1 MAYRRLQ
8 PDDDEKGEYFAHN
21 KVYDSAAR
29 FTSVAC
35 AVIVAVFDVL
45 ALGNVV
51 KSPSVPFLVAIVLE
65 IVLGFS
71 VAIFFTGVFN
81 KKFNFTF
88 ALVSVCIC
96 LVVIAAPVIYRKE
109 YAEFITPA
117 YKLTDKEQ
125 TEKAGITSVETA
137 EKQYR
142 RDSLAIARG
151 MAAEIKAV
159 THKISKEKRV
169 IPAKWK
175 PEYQEA
181 VANNRR
187 VSQKIT
193 VAVSEIKADYNNRL
207 LAIGETYSKITG
219 TAITDRHSEI
229 SGLIRQDSVGLA
241 SYNAAIRRREAS
253 FIALTCVFIILRIAC
268 IAYSCFFVAKTNTY
282 KVFVGRTGTFDTG
295 KVAEITDAIGDW
307 WDQKLQSVANRIRPK
322 NMVQGLERRMDIGGV
337 SSLIVTNNTDSNNSP
352 YRYEL
357 TGSTPVAT
365 TNNDDNRHELGF
377 HYAGKD
383 QVVLVGEKDLAA
395 DILRR
400 RNNADFGNLKKQNGD
415 VATIRQRINERFA
428 TLSEWQKSGLLSDKM
443 VEKITGHKMNYEK
456 KYNNG

>member
-8 PDDDEKGEYFAHN
+8 PDDEVKGDYFAHN

-51 KSPSVPFLVAIVLE
+51 KSPAVPFLVAIVLE

-81 KKFNFTF
+81 KKFNFVF
-88 ALVSVCIC
+88 ALVSACIC

-109 YAEFITPA
+109 YAEFITPV

-125 TEKAGITSVETA
+125 TEKAGQTSVETA

-159 THKISKEKRV
+159 TYKMGKEKRV

-181 VANNRR
+181 VANNRK
-187 VSQKIT
+187 VSSKIT

-207 LAIGETYSKITG
+207 LQIGETYSKITG

-241 SYNAAIRRREAS
+241 SYNAAIRRRETS
-253 FIALTCVFIILRIAC
+253 FIALTCVFILLRIVC
-268 IAYSCFFVAKTNTY
+268 IAYSCFFVTMTNTY

-307 WDQKLQSVANRIRPK
+307 WEQKLQSVANSIRPK
-322 NMVQGLERRMDIGGV
+322 NAVPGMERRMDVGGV
-337 SSLIVTNNTDSNNSP
+337 SSLIVTNNTGANAA

-357 TGSTPVAT
+357 KSNTPVAT
-365 TNNDDNRHELGF
+365 TNNEDNRHELGF

-383 QVVLVGEKDLAA
+383 QVIMVGEKDLEA
-395 DILRR
+395 DTLRR
-400 RNNADFGNLKKQNGD
+400 RNNADFGNLKKENGD
-415 VATIRQRINERFA
+415 LSTIRQRINDRFEKLA
-428 TLSEWQKSGLLSDKM
+428 SWEASGLLSEKM
-443 VEKITGHKMNYEK
+443 VSKIRDHKINYQN
-456 KYNNG
+456 KYQ

>member
-8 PDDDEKGEYFAHN
+8 PDDEIKGDYFAHN

-51 KSPSVPFLVAIVLE
+51 KSPAVPFLVAIVLE

-117 YKLTDKEQ
+117 YQLTDKEQ
-125 TEKAGITSVETA
+125 TEKAGQTSVDIA

-193 VAVSEIKADYNNRL
+193 EAVSEVKADYNNRL

-229 SGLIRQDSVGLA
+229 SGLIRQDSIGLA
-241 SYNAAIRRREAS
+241 SYNAAIRRRETS
-253 FIALTCVFIILRIAC
+253 FIALTCVFIILRIVC
-268 IAYSCFFVAKTNTY
+268 IAYSCFFVTKTNTY

-337 SSLIVTNNTDSNNSP
+337 SSLIVTNNTSGNNSP

-365 TNNDDNRHELGF
+365 TNNEDNRHELGF

-383 QVVLVGEKDLAA
+383 QVVMVGEKDLEA

-400 RNNADFGNLKKQNGD
+400 RNNADFGNLKNQNGD
-415 VATIRQRINERFA
+415 VATIRQRINDRFT

-443 VEKITGHKMNYEK
+443 VAKISGHKMNYEK
-456 KYNNG
+456 KYQQ

>member
-8 PDDDEKGEYFAHN
+8 PDDEVKGEYFAHN

-29 FTSVAC
+29 FTSWAC

-51 KSPSVPFLVAIVLE
+51 KSPAVPFLVAIVLE

-71 VAIFFTGVFN
+71 VAIFFTGVFK
-81 KKFNFTF
+81 KKFNIFS
-88 ALVSVCIC
+88 ALVSIGLC
-96 LVVIAAPVIYRKE
+96 LTVIAAPVIYRKE

-117 YKLTDKEQ
+117 YQLTDKEQ
-125 TEKAGITSVETA
+125 TEKAGQTSVEMA

-169 IPAKWK
+169 IPPKWK

-181 VANNRR
+181 VSNNRR
-187 VSQKIT
+187 VANKIT
-193 VAVSEIKADYNNRL
+193 VAVSEIKADYNNKL
-207 LAIGETYSKITG
+207 LEIGETYSKITG
-219 TAITDRHSEI
+219 TAIVDRHSEI

-241 SYNAAIRRREAS
+241 SYNAAIRRRETS
-253 FIALTCVFIILRIAC
+253 FIALTCVFIILRIVA
-268 IAYSCFFVAKTNTY
+268 IGYSCFFVVKTNTY
-282 KVFVGRTGTFDTG
+282 KVFVGRTGTFNTG
-295 KVAEITDAIGDW
+295 KVGEIADAVGDW
-307 WDQKLQSVANRIRPK
+307 WDQKLQSVANNIRPK
-322 NMVQGLERRMDIGGV
+322 NMVQGMERRMDVGDL
-337 SSLIVTNNTDSNNSP
+337 SSLIVTNNTAGANP
-352 YRYEL
+352 AYRYEL
-357 TGSTPVAT
+357 TSNTPVAT

-383 QVVLVGEKDLAA
+383 NVIMVGEKDLEA
-395 DILRR
+395 DTLRR
-400 RNNADFGNLKKQNGD
+400 RNNADFGNLKKENGD
-415 VATIRQRINERFA
+415 RETIRQRINDRFEKLA
-428 TLSEWQKSGLLSDKM
+428 AWEASGLLSQKM
-443 VEKITGHKMNYEK
+443 VLKIRDHKTNYQN
-456 KYNNG
+456 KYQ

>member
-8 PDDDEKGEYFAHN
+8 PDDEIKGDYFAHN

-51 KSPSVPFLVAIVLE
+51 KSPAVPFLVAIVLE

-117 YKLTDKEQ
+117 YQLTDKEQ
-125 TEKAGITSVETA
+125 TEKAGQTSVDIA

-193 VAVSEIKADYNNRL
+193 EAVSEVKADYNNRL

-229 SGLIRQDSVGLA
+229 SGLIRQDSIGLA
-241 SYNAAIRRREAS
+241 SYNAAIRRRETS
-253 FIALTCVFIILRIAC
+253 FIALTCVFIILRIVC
-268 IAYSCFFVAKTNTY
+268 IAYSCFFVTKTNTY

-337 SSLIVTNNTDSNNSP
+337 SSLIVTNNTSGNNSP

-365 TNNDDNRHELGF
+365 TNNEDNRHELGF

-383 QVVLVGEKDLAA
+383 QVVMVGEKDLEA

-400 RNNADFGNLKKQNGD
+400 RNNADFGNLKNQNGD
-415 VATIRQRINERFA
+415 VATIRQRINDRFDEIESWEA
-428 TLSEWQKSGLLSDKM
+428 SGLLSEKM
-443 VEKITGHKMNYEK
+443 VMKIRDHKMNYQN
-456 KYNNG
+456 KYQS

>member
-8 PDDDEKGEYFAHN
+8 PDDEIKGDYFAHN

-51 KSPSVPFLVAIVLE
+51 KSPAVPFLVAIVLE

-71 VAIFFTGVFN
+71 VAIFFTGVFK
-81 KKFNFTF
+81 KKFNFVF
-88 ALVSVCIC
+88 ALVSACIC

-159 THKISKEKRV
+159 THKIGKEKRV

-187 VSQKIT
+187 VANKIT
-193 VAVSEIKADYNNRL
+193 AAVSEIKAHYNNRL
-207 LAIGETYSKITG
+207 LQIGETYSKITG
-219 TAITDRHSEI
+219 SAITDRHSEI

-241 SYNAAIRRREAS
+241 SYNAAIRRRETS
-253 FIALTCVFIILRIAC
+253 FIALTCVFILLRIVC
-268 IAYSCFFVAKTNTY
+268 IAYSCFFVVRTNTY

-307 WDQKLQSVANRIRPK
+307 WEQKLQSVANSIRPK
-322 NMVQGLERRMDIGGV
+322 NMVGGMERRMDVGDL
-337 SSLIVTNNTDSNNSP
+337 SSLIVTNNTAGSNP
-352 YRYEL
+352 AYRYEL
-357 TGSTPVAT
+357 TSATPVAT
-365 TNNDDNRHELGF
+365 ANNEDNRHELGF

-383 QVVLVGEKDLAA
+383 QVKMVGEKDLEA
-395 DILRR
+395 DTHRR
-400 RNNADFGNLKKQNGD
+400 RNNADFGNLKKGNGD
-415 VATIRQRINERFA
+415 PETIRQRIKGRFDEIESWEA
-428 TLSEWQKSGLLSDKM
+428 SGLLSEKM
-443 VEKITGHKMNYEK
+443 VTKIRDHKMNYQN
-456 KYNNG
+456 KYQS

>member
-8 PDDDEKGEYFAHN
+8 PDDEIKGDYFAHN

-51 KSPSVPFLVAIVLE
+51 KSPAVPFLVAIVLE

-181 VANNRR
+181 VSNNRR
-187 VSQKIT
+187 VSSKIT
-193 VAVSEIKADYNNRL
+193 AAVSEIKADYNNRL
-207 LAIGETYSKITG
+207 LEIGETYSKITG
-219 TAITDRHSEI
+219 SAITDRHSEI
-229 SGLIRQDSVGLA
+229 SGLIRQDSIGLA
-241 SYNAAIRRREAS
+241 SYNAAIRRRETS
-253 FIALTCVFIILRIAC
+253 FIALTCVFILLRIVC
-268 IAYSCFFVAKTNTY
+268 IAYSCFFVVKTNTY

-443 VEKITGHKMNYEK
+443 VEKISGHKMNYEK
-456 KYNNG
+456 KYQQ